1 VPLLKPPEVLPKKL
15 LPMISAD
22 NAIKQQ
28 VKDPKASLPEYS
40 PTEAHLKGNE
50 LFKQKDYQAA
60 IDEYSKE
67 IENSRNS
74 TCLSNRGLCYLNLG
88 KYSLSL
94 KDSLDSFVID
104 NNQKSITRAV
114 KAAIHLGRL
123 DEAGEY
129 LKQITKPTQAGK
141 ETAQLLSKLKAL
153 DDRLEAEQDPSKA
166 LVLIEEMM
174 VTLEPILYNSRLPNT
189 LSILDTSMTLNIP
202 SSWNLKRAQVLL
214 DLYDANE
221 AGQIGR
227 LILRKD
233 QQNINAIYIVAQSMH
248 MLESHPITTIIQYLS
263 TALSLDPDNKKCRT
277 FYKLIKRLE
286 NLKNAGNEGF
296 KERDYEKALESYSE
310 FLDLV
315 DFGITKAK
323 VLSNRAIVYSRQGLH
338 DQVIDDCKE
347 ALSILDKLFFP
358 AECSP
363 DGTYFVL

>member
-1 VPLLKPPEVLPKKL
+1 MSTGNSVDPTAATQKPIL
-15 LPMISAD
+15 
-22 NAIKQQ
+22 
-28 VKDPKASLPEYS
+28 EYS
-40 PTEAHLKGNE
+40 PSEAHLKGND
-50 LFKQKDYQAA
+50 LFKQKDYEAA

-67 IENSRNS
+67 IQASRNS

-88 KYSLSL
+88 KFDLSL
-94 KDSLDSFVID
+94 KDSLDSFGID

-123 DEAGEY
+123 KEAEEY
-129 LKQITKPTQAGK
+129 LKLITKQTPASK
-141 ETAQLLSKLKAL
+141 EHAQLLSKLLAL
-153 DDRLEAEQDPSKA
+153 EKRLESEEEPAVVLD
-166 LVLIEEMM
+166 LVENMM
-174 VTLEPILYNSRLPNT
+174 VTVDPSLSNTRLPNT
-189 LSILDTSMTLNIP
+189 LSSLDTSLTLRIP
-202 SSWNLKRAQVLL
+202 SSWNLRRAQALL

-227 LILRKD
+227 LLLRKD
-233 QQNINAIYIVAQSMH
+233 QQNINAIYIVAQSMY

-286 NLKNAGNEGF
+286 ALKNTGNEGF
-296 KERDYEKALESYSE
+296 KNQDYESALESYSE

-315 DFGITKAK
+315 DLGITKAK

-338 DQVIDDCKE
+338 QQVVDDSNA

-358 AECSP
+358 AECSS
-363 DGTYFVL
+363 DGIIVSL